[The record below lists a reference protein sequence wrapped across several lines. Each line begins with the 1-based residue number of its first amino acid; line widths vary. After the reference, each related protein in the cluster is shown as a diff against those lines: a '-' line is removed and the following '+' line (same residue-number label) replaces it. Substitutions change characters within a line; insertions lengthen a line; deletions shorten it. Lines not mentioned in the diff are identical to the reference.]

1 MAESARDDQ
10 ELLRQLSKGS
20 EPAFAALYERY
31 QGPIYR
37 FALHMSGNNATAEE
51 ATQEVFMQLINNPR
65 GYDPSKG
72 TVAGYLFG
80 IARNVTRRALQ
91 DGRCE
96 MAFEEEEL
104 AGDEFTMAGELDVL
118 AELTNGELLAALR
131 SAVLGLPQP
140 YREAVVLCDL
150 EELSYQQAAELLGCS
165 PGTVAS
171 RLHRGRSILKKK
183 LSCQKKLSCK
193 NA

>member
-1 MAESARDDQ
+1 
-10 ELLRQLSKGS
+10 
-20 EPAFAALYERY
+20 
-31 QGPIYR
+31 
-37 FALHMSGNNATAEE
+37 
-51 ATQEVFMQLINNPR
+51 MQLINNPR